1 MIGKGGL
8 FFAAAAASFIGMIV
22 TYKIVPRTKNKSL
35 SELENLFT
43 RQQSGPD
50 HPDQVA
56 VEAKLGESIA
66 DSGIVEDI
74 YEMKTEKNL
83 SVYKSEESER
93 KI

>member
-1 MIGKGGL
+1 
-8 FFAAAAASFIGMIV
+8 MIV

-50 HPDQVA
+50 QVA
-56 VEAKLGESIA
+56 VEAKMEESIA